1 MTPAARRWAWAAAAV
16 AGAVALSLWQLGQ
29 RTGTDFHV
37 FWQAGRDFLDGRP
50 LYEQLPGARRFIYP
64 PFAAMAFQ
72 VLAVAPLRVAAVG
85 FHALSLLLVGVVGL
99 QSVRIAGRSL
109 PGLGRWRWPLAL
121 AFVGAFHLVLNNL
134 KLNQVN
140 LLVLALCLGGLLAEL
155 RGRSRMA
162 ALLLVVPTL
171 VKLTPGIFLLW
182 LLVRGR
188 RRSLA
193 AAAVLT
199 PLLLAAPL
207 VQRGP
212 ARGVADYREY
222 VESFLGEFARGR
234 VIRDVTNQGLAAAV
248 HRATVPAEEPGQ
260 RTWVLVPLGA
270 PAGAAATR
278 AAPLA
283 VLLALVAALALLA
296 RAQRPVGAHELA
308 AVFLAMHLVSPITWK
323 AHLVSLLFVFFVLLA
338 TPLAGLPRGG
348 RWLVRGLGAACVAT
362 GFAGRDLVGREVHL
376 RLGGYSLFA
385 WLMLVLFGVMLWLA
399 LRPPAGAPAVPPG
412 GGEPAPAG

>member
-1 MTPAARRWAWAAAAV
+1 
-16 AGAVALSLWQLGQ
+16 
-29 RTGTDFHV
+29 
-37 FWQAGRDFLDGRP
+37 
-50 LYEQLPGARRFIYP
+50 
-64 PFAAMAFQ
+64 
-72 VLAVAPLRVAAVG
+72 VAAVG
-85 FHALSLLLVGVVGL
+85 FHALSLLLVGVVGF
-99 QSVRIAGRSL
+99 QSVRIAEQSL
-109 PGLGRWRWPLAL
+109 PGLGRWRWPLGL
-121 AFVGAFHLVLNNL
+121 AFLGGFHLVLNNL

-140 LLVLALCLGGLLAEL
+140 LLVLAFCLGGLLAEL

-171 VKLTPGIFLLW
+171 IKLTPGIFLLW

-222 VESFLGEFARGR
+222 VESFLEGFARGR
-234 VIRDVTNQGLAAAV
+234 VVRDVTNQGLAAAV
-248 HRATVPAEEPGQ
+248 HRATVPPEGPEQ
-260 RTWVLVPLGA
+260 RNWVLVSLGERTA
-270 PAGAAATR
+270 AAATR
-278 AAPLA
+278 AAPVA
-283 VLLALVAALALLA
+283 VLLMLIAALALLA
-296 RAQRPVGAHELA
+296 RARRPVGAHELA
-308 AVFLAMHLVSPITWK
+308 AVLLAMHLVSPITWK

-362 GFAGRDLVGREVHL
+362 GFAGRDLVGREMHI

-385 WLMLVLFGVMLWLA
+385 WLMLALFGVMLWLA
-399 LRPPAGAPAVPPG
+399 LRRPAGTPQSSPG
-412 GGEPAPAG
+412 GSGPAPAG

>member
-1 MTPAARRWAWAAAAV
+1 VSPAARRWAAAAAV
-16 AGAVALSLWQLGQ
+16 AGAVALSLGQLDQ
-29 RTGTDFHV
+29 RIGTDFHV

-50 LYEQLPGARRFIYP
+50 LYDRLPGARSFIYP
-64 PFAAMAFQ
+64 PTAAMAFQ
-72 VLAVAPLRVAAVG
+72 VLALAPLQVAAVG
-85 FHALSLLLVGVVGL
+85 FHALSLLLVGVVAL
-99 QSVRIAGRSL
+99 QSVRIAERSL
-109 PGLGRWRWPLAL
+109 PGLGPWRWPLAL
-121 AFVGAFHLVLNNL
+121 AFLGSFHLVLNNL

-171 VKLTPGIFLLW
+171 IRLTPGIFLLW
-182 LLVRGR
+182 LLVRR
-188 RRSLA
+188 RWRSLA

-207 VQRGP
+207 VQRGA

-222 VESFLGEFARGR
+222 VEYFLEGFAHGR
-234 VIRDVTNQGLAAAV
+234 VVPHVTNQGLAAAV
-248 HRATVPAEEPGQ
+248 HRATIPPEGPDQ
-260 RTWVLVPLGA
+260 RSWVLVPLGERA
-270 PAGAAATR
+270 AAAATH

-296 RAQRPVGAHELA
+296 RARRPVGAHELA

-323 AHLVSLLFVFFVLLA
+323 AHLVSLLFVFFILLA

-362 GFAGRDLVGREVHL
+362 GFAGRDLVGREMHL
-376 RLGGYSLFA
+376 RLGGYSLYA
-385 WLMLVLFGVMLWLA
+385 WLLLALLGVMLWLA
-399 LRPPAGAPAVPPG
+399 LRQPAATSPASPDG
-412 GGEPAPAG
+412 SRPAPAG

>member
-1 MTPAARRWAWAAAAV
+1 MTPAGRRGAWAAAV
-16 AGAVALSLWQLGQ
+16 AGAVVLSLWQLGQ

-50 LYEQLPGARRFIYP
+50 LYQPVPGARSFIYP
-64 PFAAMAFQ
+64 PTAAMAFQ
-72 VLAVAPLRVAAVG
+72 VLALAPLRVAAVG
-85 FHALSLLLVGVVGL
+85 FHALSLLLVGLVGL
-99 QSVRIAGRSL
+99 QSVRIAERSL
-109 PGLGRWRWPLAL
+109 PGLGPWRWPLAL
-121 AFVGAFHLVLNNL
+121 AFLGGFHLVLNNL

-140 LLVLALCLGGLLAEL
+140 LLVLSLCLGGLLAEL

-171 VKLTPGIFLLW
+171 IKLTPGIFLLW

-212 ARGVADYREY
+212 ARGMGDYRDY
-222 VESFLGEFARGR
+222 LESFLGEFARGR
-234 VIRDVTNQGLAAAV
+234 VVRDVTNQGLAAAV
-248 HRATVPAEEPGQ
+248 NRATVPPERPDQ
-260 RTWVLVPLGA
+260 RNWVLVPLGA
-270 PAGAAATR
+270 RTAAAATR
-278 AAPLA
+278 AAPVT
-283 VLLALVAALALLA
+283 VLLALIAALALLA
-296 RAQRPVGAHELA
+296 RARRPVGAHELA

-323 AHLVSLLFVFFVLLA
+323 AHLVSLLFVFFILLA
-338 TPLAGLPRGG
+338 TPLAGLARGG

-362 GFAGRDLVGREVHL
+362 GFAGRDLVGREMHL
-376 RLGGYSLFA
+376 RLGGYSLYA
-385 WLMLVLFGVMLWLA
+385 WLMLALLGVMLWLA
-399 LRPPAGAPAVPPG
+399 LRQPAGTLPASPDG
-412 GGEPAPAG
+412 SRPAPAG